1 MGPVVDQAKQLETQ
15 WAKALIK
22 MGNLH
27 WLTQQE
33 ASVKATM
40 NKDAYAV
47 VTHAQTYQKYRQ
59 DATEN
64 DRHWMWKVD
73 PAAAAADLTPNKF
86 SDFWAD
92 VVAATCI
99 PLATAG
105 ELGFAVEP
113 VWARLGEM
121 MGIMLGKFQ
130 GDVEKHS
137 KTLCGLLRKYAAA
150 VPGPTAKQWDLEGV
164 RTLVSGD
171 EVEGECQ
178 QLHFGSLA
186 SASTFGVVDN
196 FPSELDVKLKI
207 FGELSSES

>member
-1 MGPVVDQAKQLETQ
+1 MEQAKLLETQ

-59 DATEN
+59 DVTEN

-86 SDFWAD
+86 SDLWAD
-92 VVAATCI
+92 VVAAACI
-99 PLATAG
+99 PLSTAG
-105 ELGFAVEP
+105 ELGFVVQP
-113 VWARLGEM
+113 VWARLAE
-121 MGIMLGKFQ
+121 IIAVMLQKFQ
-130 GDVEKHS
+130 GDVEKHT
-137 KTLCGLLRKYAAA
+137 KTLCGLLKKYAAA
-150 VPGPTAKQWDLEGV
+150 VPGPTVKQWDVEAV
-164 RTLVSGD
+164 RELVSGD

-178 QLHFGSLA
+178 KLHVSGWA
-186 SASTFGVVDN
+186 SASSFGIYN
-196 FPSELDVKLKI
+196 L
-207 FGELSSES
+207 